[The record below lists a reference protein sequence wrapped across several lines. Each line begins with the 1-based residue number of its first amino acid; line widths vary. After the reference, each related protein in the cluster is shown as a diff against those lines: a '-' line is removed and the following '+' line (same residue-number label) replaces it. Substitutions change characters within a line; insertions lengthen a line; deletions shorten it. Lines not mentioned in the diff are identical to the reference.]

1 MSAEIVARAV
11 AAAKAKAS
19 FRVYP
24 PTCTVRCHGLPIF
37 RSQTAR
43 DLACLLDIN
52 PSVLMWRCMPP
63 AIEVDGVSYVADFL
77 VLTED
82 GKSWL
87 FDAPDRNSNTDPQS
101 IREAAL
107 AVELRY
113 RLLEPEEVYDGFRLR
128 NAKDLLRYGAHR
140 ATLDDRLRVLAALDE
155 QGALT
160 VSDCLRAIRESNP
173 TAALASM
180 ILQGV
185 LEVELDDA
193 LISPATMVRR
203 IRP

>member
-1 MSAEIVARAV
+1 MSAEIVTGALAAARAR
-11 AAAKAKAS
+11 S
-19 FRVYP
+19 SLRIYT
-24 PTCTVRCHGLPIF
+24 PTCTVKCQGLPIF
-37 RSQTAR
+37 RSQASR
-43 DLACLLDIN
+43 DLACLLDVN
-52 PSVLMWRCMPP
+52 PSVSGWSCMPA
-63 AIEVDGVSYVADFL
+63 AIEVGDILHVADFF
-77 VLTED
+77 VRDED
-82 GKSWL
+82 GVSWL
-87 FDAPDRNSNTDPQS
+87 FDAPDKDANCEPQCL
-101 IREAAL
+101 REAARNKD
-107 AVELRY
+107 LRY
-113 RLLEPEEVYDGFRLR
+113 RRLKPEEIYDGFRLR

-185 LEVELDDA
+185 LEVELDNA

-203 IRP
+203 ICP